1 MTSGRLRA
9 GIVIGLIVV
18 CSALAGAAVERV
30 VIQRMVR
37 HRPGGPPGPGG
48 PGRGS
53 PQQDSLRRTEMLD
66 RMTRELSLSAPQRA
80 GIDTVMRRTDSSLRA
95 IRTEMQPRLE
105 QVFQNSRTEI
115 GARLTPEQKT
125 KFETT
130 MPGRRRRPQEGGRP

>member
-9 GIVIGLIVV
+9 GVVIGLIVV

-30 VIQRMVR
+30 VVQRMVR
-37 HRPGGPPGPGG
+37 HRPGGPGGGG

-53 PQQDSLRRTEMLD
+53 PQQDSIRRIEMLD
-66 RMTRELSLSAPQRA
+66 RMTKDLSLTPTQRA
-80 GIDTVMRRTDSSLRA
+80 GIDSVMRRTDSSLRA

-105 QVFQNSRTEI
+105 KVFELSRVET

-125 KFETT
+125 KFETM
-130 MPGRRRRPQEGGRP
+130 MPQRRRRPQ

>member
-1 MTSGRLRA
+1 MNSGRLRA

-30 VIQRMVR
+30 FTQRMVR
-37 HRPGGPPGPGG
+37 HRPGGPGGPGG

-66 RMTRELSLSAPQRA
+66 RMTKNLSLTPAQRA
-80 GIDTVMRRTDSSLRA
+80 GIDSVMRRTDSTLRV

-105 QVFQNSRTEI
+105 QVFQSSRADI
-115 GARLTPEQKT
+115 GARLTPEQRA

-130 MPGRRRRPQEGGRP
+130 MPVRRRRAP